1 MAFWGGQGNAMVD
14 PKRSFRWL
22 VTFGTK
28 HNKLHDWYA
37 KSANKPSFTVGET
50 PHRFV
55 NHTFFYPGRVEW
67 QTIDIVLV
75 DPARENDS
83 SLALMQSL
91 QESGYYNPTD
101 PLSATSTITKRN
113 AVKALGGQIFL
124 KQLGQDRNDIV
135 ETWTLINPWI
145 KDIKFGDLNYESED
159 MVEITLT
166 VRYDFA
172 TLTAGVPTKTAS
184 TPKK

>member
-67 QTIDIVLV
+67 QTIDIVL
-75 DPARENDS
+75 S
-83 SLALMQSL
+83 QLTQKLLLGTLKSWMC
-91 QESGYYNPTD
+91 YNPD
-101 PLSATSTITKRN
+101 NISILAH
-113 AVKALGGQIFL
+113 
-124 KQLGQDRNDIV
+124 
-135 ETWTLINPWI
+135 
-145 KDIKFGDLNYESED
+145 
-159 MVEITLT
+159 
-166 VRYDFA
+166 
-172 TLTAGVPTKTAS
+172 
-184 TPKK
+184 